1 MMKKSI
7 SFQLFTALIVLTTM
21 MSCTNKSSETTVTE
35 KTAPK
40 SDVVTLTAQQVAS
53 LGIKSNNISKSF
65 MGMSIFANGMIDVP
79 PQNKSYISVPF
90 GGYIRDIK
98 VLDGMR
104 VSKGEV
110 LLIVEHP
117 EIIQLQQ
124 DYLEVQG
131 NMEFLKAEMDRQK
144 QLLDKEAGSAKN
156 YQQAKSN
163 WQVALA
169 KLSGLSVKLE
179 MANVNVSSLKNGVIQ
194 REQKIKSP
202 FAGIITKVNTNV
214 GSFAD
219 PKDNLLEVIDLQHA
233 HAELTVYEKYLKLLK
248 LNQLVSLNF
257 VDSDEKTTAKVFLI
271 GREIGPDR
279 TVKVHCHFDRLPKE
293 IVPGSYLKAEINVD
307 EMEHYVVPTDAIIS
321 FGEKDLIYV
330 TTDNRHF
337 IPVEIEVLS
346 TQGDKTAIQPINEL
360 DFLNRKYVSK
370 GAYELLSTQNKE
382 EE

>member
-1 MMKKSI
+1 MKKLTYFQPI
-7 SFQLFTALIVLTTM
+7 SLLVVLFTT
-21 MSCTNKSSETTVTE
+21 MSCSDKAPETNSAEKANATSTVI
-35 KTAPK
+35 
-40 SDVVTLTAQQVAS
+40 TLTGKQVLS
-53 LGIKSNNISKSF
+53 LGIKSSALTKSF

-79 PQNKSYISVPF
+79 PQNKSFISVPF
-90 GGYIRDIK
+90 GGYIREIK

-110 LLIVEHP
+110 LLVVEHP

-131 NMEFLKAEMDRQK
+131 NMEYLKAEMDRQK
-144 QLLDKEAGSAKN
+144 ALLDKEAGSAKN
-156 YQQAKSN
+156 YQLAKSN
-163 WQVALA
+163 WQVAQA

-179 MANVNVSSLKNGVIQ
+179 MANVNVAALKNGTIQ

-202 FAGIITKVNTNV
+202 FSGVVTKVNTNV

-233 HAELTVYEKYLKLLK
+233 HAELIVYEKYLKSLK
-248 LNQLVSLNF
+248 LNQLVNLNF
-257 VDSDEKTTAKVFLI
+257 VDSEEKTTAKVFLI
-271 GREIGPDR
+271 GREIGADR
-279 TVKVHCHFDRLPKE
+279 TVKVHCHFDKLPKE

-307 EMEHYVVPTDAIIS
+307 EMEHIVVPTDAIVN
-321 FGEKDLIYV
+321 FGGKDMIYV
-330 TTDNRHF
+330 TSDNRHF

-346 TQGDKTAIQPINEL
+346 AQGDKSAIQAINDM
-360 DFLNRKYVSK
+360 DFMNRKFVSK

>member
-1 MMKKSI
+1 MKKLTYFQPI
-7 SFQLFTALIVLTTM
+7 SLLVVLFTM
-21 MSCTNKSSETTVTE
+21 MSCSDKAPETNSAEKSNATSTVI
-35 KTAPK
+35 
-40 SDVVTLTAQQVAS
+40 TLTGKQVLS
-53 LGIKSNNISKSF
+53 LGIKSSALTKSF

-79 PQNKSYISVPF
+79 PQNKSFISVPF
-90 GGYIRDIK
+90 GGYIREIK

-110 LLIVEHP
+110 LLVVEHP

-131 NMEFLKAEMDRQK
+131 NMEYLKAEMDRQK
-144 QLLDKEAGSAKN
+144 ALLDKEAGSAKN
-156 YQQAKSN
+156 YQLAKSN
-163 WQVALA
+163 WQVAQA

-179 MANVNVSSLKNGVIQ
+179 MANVNVAALKNGTIQ

-202 FAGIITKVNTNV
+202 FSGVVTKVNTNV

-233 HAELTVYEKYLKLLK
+233 HAELIVYEKYLKSLK
-248 LNQLVSLNF
+248 LNQLVNLNF
-257 VDSDEKTTAKVFLI
+257 VDSEEKTTAKVFLI
-271 GREIGPDR
+271 GREIGADR
-279 TVKVHCHFDRLPKE
+279 TVKVHCHFDKLPKE

-307 EMEHYVVPTDAIIS
+307 EMEHIVVPTDAIVN
-321 FGEKDLIYV
+321 FGGKDMIYV
-330 TTDNRHF
+330 TSDNRHF

-346 TQGDKTAIQPINEL
+346 TQGVKSAIQAINEM
-360 DFLNRKYVSK
+360 DFMNRKFVSK

>member
-1 MMKKSI
+1 MKKRQY
-7 SFQLFTALIVLTTM
+7 FQPLAILIVLLTM
-21 MSCTNKSSETTVTE
+21 ISCSNKAPETNAAAKAN
-35 KTAPK
+35 TAR
-40 SDVVTLTAQQVAS
+40 SVLILTGKQVSS
-53 LGIKSNNISKSF
+53 LGIKSSPLKKSL

-79 PQNKSYISVPF
+79 PQNKSFISVPF

-104 VSKGEV
+104 VAKGDV
-110 LLIVEHP
+110 LLVVEHP

-131 NMEFLKAEMDRQK
+131 NMEYLKAEMDRQK
-144 QLLDKEAGSAKN
+144 ALLDKEAGSAKN
-156 YQQAKSN
+156 YQLAKSN
-163 WQVALA
+163 WQVAQA
-169 KLSGLSVKLE
+169 KLSGLSMKLE
-179 MANVNVSSLKNGVIQ
+179 MANVNVSALKNGTIQ
-194 REQKIKSP
+194 REQKIRSP
-202 FAGIITKVNTNV
+202 FSGVVTKVNTNV

-233 HAELTVYEKYLKLLK
+233 HAELTVYEKYLKSLK
-248 LNQLVSLNF
+248 LNQLVNLTF
-257 VDSDEKTTAKVFLI
+257 VDSDEKTSAKIFLI

-279 TVKVHCHFDRLPKE
+279 TFKVHCHFENLPKE
-293 IVPGSYLKAEINVD
+293 IVPGSYLKAEINTD
-307 EMEHYVVPTDAIIS
+307 EMEQVVVPTESIVN
-321 FGEKDLIYV
+321 FGGKDMIYV

-346 TQGDKTAIQPINEL
+346 TQGDKTAIQAINDM

-370 GAYELLSTQNKE
+370 GAYELLSTMNKE

>member
-1 MMKKSI
+1 MKKSI
-7 SFQLFTALIVLTTM
+7 SFQLFTATIVLTTM
-21 MSCTNKSSETTVTE
+21 MSCTSKSSENTQSE

-40 SDVVTLTAQQVAS
+40 SSLLTLTSKQIAS
-53 LGIKSNNISKSF
+53 LGVKSSKLTKSL

-79 PQNKSYISVPF
+79 PQNKSFISVPF

-104 VSKGEV
+104 VTKGQV
-110 LLIVEHP
+110 LLVVEHP

-131 NMEFLKAEMDRQK
+131 NMEYLKAEMDRQK
-144 QLLDKEAGSAKN
+144 ALLDKEAGSAKN

-163 WQVALA
+163 WQVAQA

-179 MANVNVSSLKNGVIQ
+179 MANVNVASLKNGVIQ
-194 REQKIKSP
+194 REQRIKSP
-202 FAGIITKVNTNV
+202 FAGVVTKVNTNV

-307 EMEHYVVPTDAIIS
+307 EMEHFVVPTDAIVNL
-321 FGEKDLIYV
+321 GAKDMIYV

-337 IPVEIEVLS
+337 IPVEIEILS
-346 TQGDKTAIQPINEL
+346 SQGDFTAIQAINEL

>member
-124 DYLEVQG
+124 DYLEVRG

>member
-21 MSCTNKSSETTVTE
+21 MSCTSKSSETTVTE

-110 LLIVEHP
+110 LLVVEHP

-163 WQVALA
+163 WQVAQA

-179 MANVNVSSLKNGVIQ
+179 MANVNIASLKNGVIQ

-271 GREIGPDR
+271 GREIGADR

-307 EMEHYVVPTDAIIS
+307 EMEHFVVPTDAIIS

-346 TQGDKTAIQPINEL
+346 TQGDKTAIHPMNEL
-360 DFLNRKYVSK
+360 DFLNRKYVSN

-382 EE
+382 E

>member
-1 MMKKSI
+1 MKKLTYFQPI
-7 SFQLFTALIVLTTM
+7 SLLVVLFTM
-21 MSCTNKSSETTVTE
+21 MSCSDKVPETNSAEKSNATSTVI
-35 KTAPK
+35 
-40 SDVVTLTAQQVAS
+40 TLTGKQVLS
-53 LGIKSNNISKSF
+53 LGIKSSALTKSF

-79 PQNKSYISVPF
+79 PQNKSFISVPF
-90 GGYIRDIK
+90 GGYIREIK

-110 LLIVEHP
+110 LLVVEHP

-131 NMEFLKAEMDRQK
+131 NMEYLKAEMDRQK
-144 QLLDKEAGSAKN
+144 ALLDKEAGSAKN
-156 YQQAKSN
+156 YQLAKSN
-163 WQVALA
+163 WQVAQA

-179 MANVNVSSLKNGVIQ
+179 MANVNVAALKNGTIQ

-202 FAGIITKVNTNV
+202 FSGVVTKVNTNV

-233 HAELTVYEKYLKLLK
+233 HAELIVYEKYLKSLK
-248 LNQLVSLNF
+248 LNQLVNLNF
-257 VDSDEKTTAKVFLI
+257 VDSEEKTTAKVFLI
-271 GREIGPDR
+271 GREIGADR
-279 TVKVHCHFDRLPKE
+279 TVKVHCHFDKLPKE

-307 EMEHYVVPTDAIIS
+307 EMEHIVVPTDAIVN
-321 FGEKDLIYV
+321 FGGKDMIYV
-330 TTDNRHF
+330 TSDNRHF

-346 TQGDKTAIQPINEL
+346 AQGDKSAIQAINDM
-360 DFLNRKYVSK
+360 DFMNRKFVSN

>member
-7 SFQLFTALIVLTTM
+7 SFQLFTAIFVLAAM
-21 MSCTNKSSETTVTE
+21 MSCTSKSSETTETG
-35 KTAPK
+35 KTTPK

-53 LGIKSNNISKSF
+53 LGIKSNNLSKSLL
-65 MGMSIFANGMIDVP
+65 GMSIFANGMIDVP

-90 GGYIRDIK
+90 GGYIRYIK

-110 LLIVEHP
+110 LLVVEHP

-124 DYLEVQG
+124 DYLEVLG
-131 NMEFLKAEMDRQK
+131 NMEYLKAEMDRQK
-144 QLLDKEAGSAKN
+144 ALLDKEAGSAKN

-163 WQVALA
+163 WQVAQA

-179 MANVNVSSLKNGVIQ
+179 MANVNVAALKNGTIQ
-194 REQKIKSP
+194 REQKIRSP
-202 FAGIITKVNTNV
+202 FSGVVTKVNTNV

-219 PKDNLLEVIDLQHA
+219 PKDNLLEVIDLKHA
-233 HAELTVYEKYLKLLK
+233 HAELTIYEKYLKLLK
-248 LNQLVSLNF
+248 VNQLVSLNF
-257 VDSDEKTTAKVFLI
+257 VDSDEKITAKVFLI
-271 GREIGPDR
+271 GREIGADR

-307 EMEHYVVPTDAIIS
+307 EMEHFVVPTDAIVN
-321 FGEKDLIYV
+321 FGGKDMIYV
-330 TTDNRHF
+330 TADNRHF

-346 TQGDKTAIQPINEL
+346 TQGDKTAIQALNEM

>member
-1 MMKKSI
+1 MKKSI
-7 SFQLFTALIVLTTM
+7 SFQLFTAIFVLAAM
-21 MSCTNKSSETTVTE
+21 MSCTSKSSETTETG
-35 KTAPK
+35 KTTPK

-53 LGIKSNNISKSF
+53 LGIKSNNLSKSLL
-65 MGMSIFANGMIDVP
+65 GMSIFANGMIDVP

-90 GGYIRDIK
+90 GGYIRYIK

-110 LLIVEHP
+110 LLVVEHP

-124 DYLEVQG
+124 DYLEVLG
-131 NMEFLKAEMDRQK
+131 NMEYLKAEMDRQK
-144 QLLDKEAGSAKN
+144 ALLDKEAGSAKN

-163 WQVALA
+163 WQVAQA

-179 MANVNVSSLKNGVIQ
+179 MANVNVAALKNGTIQ
-194 REQKIKSP
+194 REQKIRSP
-202 FAGIITKVNTNV
+202 FSGVVTKVNTNV

-219 PKDNLLEVIDLQHA
+219 PKDNLLEVIDLKHA
-233 HAELTVYEKYLKLLK
+233 HAELTIYEKYLKLLK
-248 LNQLVSLNF
+248 VNQLVSLNF
-257 VDSDEKTTAKVFLI
+257 VDSDEKITAKVFLI
-271 GREIGPDR
+271 GREIGADR

-307 EMEHYVVPTDAIIS
+307 EMEHFVVPTDAIVN
-321 FGEKDLIYV
+321 FGGKDMIYV
-330 TTDNRHF
+330 TADNRHF

-346 TQGDKTAIQPINEL
+346 TQGDKTAIQALNEM